1 MSAQVVYRRAAT
13 RWLARLLVEGR
24 RATIPRSR
32 FASTRRAFVHIVD
45 EAGTPASATCRQRTA
60 PRGRRRRHRL
70 TPDNQ
75 RALAT
80 GNLGVVRA
88 AAAELPRIGVAEA
101 ASILLVIVRAEPEQ
115 YDRAAVRWL
124 GRLCLER
131 TRVDLADLSRAAAA
145 LVALPERPESA
156 RPLLAEVCSRA
167 GQEQAAAVFR
177 P

>member
-75 RALAT
+75 RAIAA
-80 GNLGVVRA
+80 GNLA
-88 AAAELPRIGVAEA
+88 IIHATAAELGWVALRDALAILVVIEA
-101 ASILLVIVRAEPEQ
+101 KDDERFEP
-115 YDRAAVRWL
+115 AAVRYPI
-124 GRLCLER
+124 G
-131 TRVDLADLSRAAAA
+131 S
-145 LVALPERPESA
+145 
-156 RPLLAEVCSRA
+156 
-167 GQEQAAAVFR
+167 
-177 P
+177 